1 MAIVNKKSKIL
12 VMESINKSVKITP
25 SRPKVQAFLVLL
37 LLVFGN
43 QSFGQFL
50 PLTQSQAMAEMERF
64 GSGKRVLYMAAHP
77 DDENTR
83 LIAWL
88 SNALDA
94 ETTYLSLTR
103 GSGGQNLIGDELGA
117 ELGVI
122 REHELRAARS
132 IDGGNQRF
140 TDALDFGYSKSV
152 DEVWTKWDHD
162 DLQLQAVRTIR
173 ELKPDFIITRFPP
186 DERAGHGHHTAS
198 AELAI
203 ECAVLAADEKYD
215 TETAAWSV
223 QGVWWNTSVW
233 WDPTLKDDPEAVY
246 LDMSGFDPL
255 LGDTYGA
262 IGDAARSMHKCQ
274 GFGVPINRGP
284 REEYFKK
291 LWGGGDLSS
300 YLMPDRGADAQSLLA
315 QDAAFALEI
324 GDQKQ
329 AIAKWAELGKVL
341 LEQTAPESDKYQRW
355 QQVMLHLLGVYAEVF
370 TASNPMPEGP
380 SYPATLVLQALNF
393 DVEVKLA
400 SVKAPTKDMGLNPA
414 QILTSEGQ
422 ELEVD
427 LYDEGKITKYI
438 RVRLEHESAIIL
450 LYLKPVAKL
459 SDRAVGEYREAI
471 AVEPAIH
478 AKFDQTVYWNTGKK
492 GSIGYS
498 IYSKDGGELSWSI
511 NFALKGLKHINGYD
525 HLIRDEDHQIT
536 FNAIEKSALLNA
548 GWNHFTEEIPAKMEN
563 GKYLVFL
570 SSTIVTSK
578 MAIPKSIEEK
588 QTISYPHIGTHYKYT
603 PAQATLTVLDLNKKR
618 IKVGYIEGAGDL
630 MDETLES
637 VGYEVVRITEET
649 PELWDEV
656 DAVLVGIRA
665 FNTEAWLM
673 ESEERI
679 KSFVANGGNF
689 VVTYTTAGRSGMA
702 LPLPVPLTVGRDR
715 VTEEEAPVALKELDL
730 LQKPNALSEADFE
743 QWVQERGLYFPS
755 EYEGYTTALSITES
769 TGTVYEN
776 STVVAE
782 YGKGSVIYTG
792 LSLFRE
798 LPKGVPGALRLLQN
812 ILHYDR

>member
-1 MAIVNKKSKIL
+1 M
-12 VMESINKSVKITP
+12 
-25 SRPKVQAFLVLL
+25 VLL

-43 QSFGQFL
+43 QSFGQFS

-132 IDGGNQRF
+132 VDGGNQRF

-203 ECAVLAADEKYD
+203 ECAELAADEKYD
-215 TETAAWSV
+215 TATAAWSV

-274 GFGVPINRGP
+274 GFGVPVNRGP

-324 GDQKQ
+324 GDRKQ
-329 AIAKWAELGKVL
+329 AIAKWAELGHVL
-341 LEQTAPESDKYQRW
+341 LEQTTPESDKYQRW

-370 TASNPMPEGP
+370 TSSNPMPEGP

-400 SVKAPTKDMGLNPA
+400 SVKAPAKDMGLNPA
-414 QILTSEGQ
+414 QVLTSEGQ

-427 LYDEGKITKYI
+427 LYDEGKISKYI

-570 SSTIVTSK
+570 SSTIETPK

-588 QTISYPHIGTHYKYT
+588 QTISYPHIGTHYRYT
-603 PAQATLTVLDLNKKR
+603 PAQATLTVLSLNKKR

-665 FNTEAWLM
+665 FNTEVWLM

>member
-1 MAIVNKKSKIL
+1 
-12 VMESINKSVKITP
+12 MESINKSVKITP

-103 GSGGQNLIGDELGA
+103 GSGGQNLIGDELGS

-132 IDGGNQRF
+132 VDGGNQRF

-203 ECAVLAADEKYD
+203 ECAELAANDKYD

-233 WDPTLKDDPEAVY
+233 WDPTLKDDPEAVH

-255 LGDTYGA
+255 MGDTYGA

-300 YLMPDRGADAQSLLA
+300 YLMPDRGADAQSLFA

-341 LEQTAPESDKYQRW
+341 LEQTTPESDKYQRW

-370 TASNPMPEGP
+370 TSSNPMPEGS

-393 DVEVKLA
+393 DVAVKLA
-400 SVKAPTKDMGLNPA
+400 SVKAPAKDMGLNPA
-414 QILTSEGQ
+414 QVMTSEGH

-427 LYDEGKITKYI
+427 LYEEGKITKYI
-438 RVRLEHESAIIL
+438 RVRLEHESAIIM

-492 GSIGYS
+492 GTIGYS
-498 IYSKDGGELSWSI
+498 IYSKDGGELSWYLSAS
-511 NFALKGLKHINGYD
+511 NELKLAWD
-525 HLIRDEDHQIT
+525 QE
-536 FNAIEKSALLNA
+536 ESAMLNA
-548 GWNHFTEEIPAKMEN
+548 GWNHFKVELPSKISN
-563 GKYLVFL
+563 GIFNLNIGDVPPSPMGVAFKPSY
-570 SSTIVTSK
+570 
-578 MAIPKSIEEK
+578 PEK
-588 QTISYPHIGTHYKYT
+588 HTISYPHIGTHYMYT
-603 PAQATLTVLDLNKKR
+603 PAQSTLTVLDLNKKR

-637 VGYEVVRITEET
+637 VDYEVVRITEET

-656 DAVLVGIRA
+656 DAILVGIRA

-702 LPLPVPLTVGRDR
+702 LPLPVPLTIGRDR
-715 VTEEEAPVALKELDL
+715 VTEEEAPVALKESVLM
-730 LQKPNALSEADFE
+730 QRPNALSAADFE

-755 EYEGYTTALSITES
+755 AYEGYTTALSIAES

-776 STVVAE
+776 STVVAS

>member
-1 MAIVNKKSKIL
+1 
-12 VMESINKSVKITP
+12 MESINKSVKITP

-43 QSFGQFL
+43 QSFGQFS

-132 IDGGNQRF
+132 VDGGNQRF

-203 ECAVLAADEKYD
+203 ECAELAADEKYD
-215 TETAAWSV
+215 IATAAWSV

-341 LEQTAPESDKYQRW
+341 LEQTTPESDKYQRW

-370 TASNPMPEGP
+370 TASNPMPEGR

-414 QILTSEGQ
+414 QVLTSEGQ

-649 PELWDEV
+649 PALWDEV

>member
-1 MAIVNKKSKIL
+1 MKNWNVNIL
-12 VMESINKSVKITP
+12 SNRRHLKWLGLLIFIFHITP
-25 SRPKVQAFLVLL
+25 VKAQYKSL
-37 LLVFGN
+37 N
-43 QSFGQFL
+43 
-50 PLTQSQAMAEMERF
+50 QSQAKAEMERF
-64 GSGKRVLYMAAHP
+64 GSGKRVLYLAAHP

-103 GSGGQNLIGDELGA
+103 GSGGQNLIGDELGD
-117 ELGVI
+117 ELGII

-203 ECAVLAADEKYD
+203 ECAELAADENYD

-223 QGVWWNTSVW
+223 QGVWWNTSIW
-233 WDPTLKDDPEAVY
+233 WDPTLKDHPEAVY

-291 LWGGGDLSS
+291 LWGGGDISS
-300 YLMPDRGADAQSLLA
+300 YLMPDRGGDAQSLLA

-341 LEQTAPESDKYQRW
+341 LEQTTPESDKYQRW

-370 TASNPMPEGP
+370 TAVNPMPEGP

-393 DVEVKLA
+393 DVEVQLA
-400 SVKAPTKDMGLNPA
+400 SVKAPNKDMGLNPA
-414 QILTSEGQ
+414 QVLTSEGQ

-438 RVRLEHESAIIL
+438 RVRLEHESSIIL

-459 SDRAVGEYREAI
+459 SDRAIGEYREAI

-478 AKFDQTVYWNTGKK
+478 TKFDQTVYWNTGKN

-498 IYSKDGGELSWSI
+498 IYSKGGGELSWSV
-511 NFALKGLKHINGYD
+511 NFSLKGLKYINGY
-525 HLIRDEDHQIT
+525 DHQIT

-570 SSTIVTSK
+570 SSTIERPK
-578 MAIPKSIEEK
+578 MAMPKSIDEK
-588 QTISYPHIGTHYKYT
+588 QTISYPHIGTHYRYT

-637 VGYEVVRITEET
+637 VGYDVVRITEET

-656 DAVLVGIRA
+656 DAILVGIRA

-755 EYEGYTTALSITES
+755 EYAGYTTALSITES
-769 TGTVYEN
+769 TGIVYEN
-776 STVVAE
+776 STVVAA

>member
-1 MAIVNKKSKIL
+1 
-12 VMESINKSVKITP
+12 
-25 SRPKVQAFLVLL
+25 
-37 LLVFGN
+37 
-43 QSFGQFL
+43 
-50 PLTQSQAMAEMERF
+50 
-64 GSGKRVLYMAAHP
+64 
-77 DDENTR
+77 
-83 LIAWL
+83 
-88 SNALDA
+88 
-94 ETTYLSLTR
+94 
-103 GSGGQNLIGDELGA
+103 
-117 ELGVI
+117 
-122 REHELRAARS
+122 
-132 IDGGNQRF
+132 
-140 TDALDFGYSKSV
+140 
-152 DEVWTKWDHD
+152 
-162 DLQLQAVRTIR
+162 
-173 ELKPDFIITRFPP
+173 
-186 DERAGHGHHTAS
+186 
-198 AELAI
+198 
-203 ECAVLAADEKYD
+203 
-215 TETAAWSV
+215 
-223 QGVWWNTSVW
+223 
-233 WDPTLKDDPEAVY
+233 
-246 LDMSGFDPL
+246 
-255 LGDTYGA
+255 
-262 IGDAARSMHKCQ
+262 
-274 GFGVPINRGP
+274 
-284 REEYFKK
+284 
-291 LWGGGDLSS
+291 
-300 YLMPDRGADAQSLLA
+300 
-315 QDAAFALEI
+315 
-324 GDQKQ
+324 
-329 AIAKWAELGKVL
+329 
-341 LEQTAPESDKYQRW
+341 
-355 QQVMLHLLGVYAEVF
+355 
-370 TASNPMPEGP
+370 
-380 SYPATLVLQALNF
+380 
-393 DVEVKLA
+393 
-400 SVKAPTKDMGLNPA
+400 MGLNPA
-414 QILTSEGQ
+414 QVLTSEGQ

-498 IYSKDGGELSWSI
+498 IYSKDGGELNWSI

-525 HLIRDEDHQIT
+525 QLIRDEDHQIT
-536 FNAIEKSALLNA
+536 FNTIEKSALLNA

-570 SSTIVTSK
+570 SSTIETPK

-588 QTISYPHIGTHYKYT
+588 QTISYPHIGTHYRYT
-603 PAQATLTVLDLNKKR
+603 PAQATLTVLSLNKKR

-689 VVTYTTAGRSGMA
+689 VVTYTTAGRSGMV

>member
-1 MAIVNKKSKIL
+1 MKNWNVNIL
-12 VMESINKSVKITP
+12 SNRHHLKWLGLFLFVFHINHA
-25 SRPKVQAFLVLL
+25 QA
-37 LLVFGN
+37 
-43 QSFGQFL
+43 QYK

-132 IDGGNQRF
+132 VDGGNQRF

-203 ECAVLAADEKYD
+203 ECAELAADEKYD
-215 TETAAWSV
+215 IATAAWSV

-291 LWGGGDLSS
+291 LWGGGDLSA

-341 LEQTAPESDKYQRW
+341 LEQTTQESDKYQRW

-370 TASNPMPEGP
+370 TSSNPMPEGP

-414 QILTSEGQ
+414 QVLTSEGQ

-525 HLIRDEDHQIT
+525 ELIRDEDHQIT
-536 FNAIEKSALLNA
+536 FNTIEKSALLNA

-570 SSTIVTSK
+570 SSTIETPK

-588 QTISYPHIGTHYKYT
+588 QTISYPHIGTHYRYT

>member
-1 MAIVNKKSKIL
+1 M
-12 VMESINKSVKITP
+12 
-25 SRPKVQAFLVLL
+25 VLL

-43 QSFGQFL
+43 QSFGQFS

-132 IDGGNQRF
+132 VDGGNQRF

-173 ELKPDFIITRFPP
+173 ELKPDFIITRFPA

-203 ECAVLAADEKYD
+203 ECAELAADEKYD
-215 TETAAWSV
+215 TATAAWSV

-291 LWGGGDLSS
+291 LWGGGDLSA

-329 AIAKWAELGKVL
+329 AIAKWAELGHVL
-341 LEQTAPESDKYQRW
+341 LEQTTPESDKYQRW

-370 TASNPMPEGP
+370 TSINPIPEGP

-414 QILTSEGQ
+414 QVLTSEGQ

-492 GSIGYS
+492 GTIGYS
-498 IYSKDGGELSWSI
+498 IYFKEGGELSWYLSAA
-511 NFALKGLKHINGYD
+511 NELKLAWEHA
-525 HLIRDEDHQIT
+525 E
-536 FNAIEKSALLNA
+536 SATLNA
-548 GWNHFTEEIPAKMEN
+548 GWNHFEVELPSKLFN
-563 GKYLVFL
+563 GTFHLNIGDVPSSQMGIAHKPSYL
-570 SSTIVTSK
+570 
-578 MAIPKSIEEK
+578 EK
-588 QTISYPHIGTHYKYT
+588 HAISYPHIGTHYEYT
-603 PAQATLTVLDLNKKR
+603 PVQATLTVLDLNKKR
-618 IKVGYIEGAGDL
+618 IKVGYIDGAGDL

-665 FNTEAWLM
+665 FNTEAWLK

>member
-1 MAIVNKKSKIL
+1 MKNWNVNIL
-12 VMESINKSVKITP
+12 SNRRHLKWLGLFLFVFHINHA
-25 SRPKVQAFLVLL
+25 QA
-37 LLVFGN
+37 
-43 QSFGQFL
+43 QYK

-132 IDGGNQRF
+132 VDGGNQRF

-203 ECAVLAADEKYD
+203 ECAELAADEKYD
-215 TETAAWSV
+215 TSTAAWSV

-291 LWGGGDLSS
+291 LWGGGDLSA

-329 AIAKWAELGKVL
+329 AITKWAELGKVL
-341 LEQTAPESDKYQRW
+341 LEQTTPESDKYQRW

-370 TASNPMPEGP
+370 TSSNPMPEGP

-400 SVKAPTKDMGLNPA
+400 SVKAPAKDMGLNPA
-414 QILTSEGQ
+414 QVLTSEGQ

-525 HLIRDEDHQIT
+525 QLIQDEDDQIT
-536 FNAIEKSALLNA
+536 FNTIEKNALLNA

-570 SSTIVTSK
+570 SSTIETPK
-578 MAIPKSIEEK
+578 MAIPKSIDEK
-588 QTISYPHIGTHYKYT
+588 QTISYPHIGTHYSYT

-730 LQKPNALSEADFE
+730 LQQPNALSEADFE

>member
-1 MAIVNKKSKIL
+1 M
-12 VMESINKSVKITP
+12 
-25 SRPKVQAFLVLL
+25 VLL

-83 LIAWL
+83 LIAWF

-203 ECAVLAADEKYD
+203 ECAELAADEKYD
-215 TETAAWSV
+215 IATAAWSV

-341 LEQTAPESDKYQRW
+341 LEQTTPESDKYQRW

-414 QILTSEGQ
+414 QVLTSEGQ

-450 LYLKPVAKL
+450 LFLKPVAKL

-665 FNTEAWLM
+665 FNTEAWLK

>member
-1 MAIVNKKSKIL
+1 VVIVNKKSKIL

-43 QSFGQFL
+43 QSFGQFS

-132 IDGGNQRF
+132 VDGGNQRF

-274 GFGVPINRGP
+274 GFGVPVNRGP

-329 AIAKWAELGKVL
+329 AIAKWAELGQVL
-341 LEQTAPESDKYQRW
+341 LEQTTPESDKYQRW
-355 QQVMLHLLGVYAEVF
+355 QRVMLHLLGVYAEVF
-370 TASNPMPEGP
+370 TSSNPVPEGP

-400 SVKAPTKDMGLNPA
+400 SVKAPAKDMGLNPA
-414 QILTSEGQ
+414 QVLTSEGQ

-450 LYLKPVAKL
+450 LFLKPVAKL

-665 FNTEAWLM
+665 FNTEAWLK

-755 EYEGYTTALSITES
+755 EYEGYTTALSIMES

>member
-1 MAIVNKKSKIL
+1 M
-12 VMESINKSVKITP
+12 
-25 SRPKVQAFLVLL
+25 VLL

-43 QSFGQFL
+43 QSFGQFS

-132 IDGGNQRF
+132 VDGGNQRF

-173 ELKPDFIITRFPP
+173 ELKPDFIITRFPA

-203 ECAVLAADEKYD
+203 KCAELAADEKYD
-215 TETAAWSV
+215 TATAAWSV

-291 LWGGGDLSS
+291 LWGGGDLSA

-329 AIAKWAELGKVL
+329 AIAKWAELGHVL
-341 LEQTAPESDKYQRW
+341 LEQTTPESDKYQRW

-370 TASNPMPEGP
+370 TSINPIPEGP

-414 QILTSEGQ
+414 QVLTGEGQ

-427 LYDEGKITKYI
+427 LSDEGKITKYI

-471 AVEPAIH
+471 AVEPVIH

-492 GSIGYS
+492 GTIGYS
-498 IYSKDGGELSWSI
+498 IYSKDGGELSWYLSAA
-511 NFALKGLKHINGYD
+511 NELKLAWEHA
-525 HLIRDEDHQIT
+525 E
-536 FNAIEKSALLNA
+536 SATLNA
-548 GWNHFTEEIPAKMEN
+548 GWNHFEVELPSKLSN
-563 GKYLVFL
+563 GTFHLNIGDVPSSQMGIAHKPSYL
-570 SSTIVTSK
+570 
-578 MAIPKSIEEK
+578 EK
-588 QTISYPHIGTHYKYT
+588 HAISYPHIGTHYTYT

-637 VGYEVVRITEET
+637 VGYEVVSITEET

-656 DAVLVGIRA
+656 DAILVGIRA
-665 FNTEAWLM
+665 FNTEAWLK

-715 VTEEEAPVALKELDL
+715 VTEEEAPVALKESVL
-730 LQKPNALSEADFE
+730 LQRPNELSTADFE

-769 TGTVYEN
+769 TGTMYEN

>member
-1 MAIVNKKSKIL
+1 
-12 VMESINKSVKITP
+12 MESINKSVKITP
-25 SRPKVQAFLVLL
+25 SRPKVQAFLVIL

-83 LIAWL
+83 LIAWF

-203 ECAVLAADEKYD
+203 QCAELAADEKYD
-215 TETAAWSV
+215 TATAAWSV

-341 LEQTAPESDKYQRW
+341 LEQTTPESDKYQRW

-414 QILTSEGQ
+414 QVLTSEGQ

-450 LYLKPVAKL
+450 LFLKPVAKL

-525 HLIRDEDHQIT
+525 QLIRDEDHQIT
-536 FNAIEKSALLNA
+536 FNTIEKSALLNA

-570 SSTIVTSK
+570 SSTIETPK
-578 MAIPKSIEEK
+578 MAIPKSIDEK
-588 QTISYPHIGTHYKYT
+588 QTISYPHIGTHYRYT
-603 PAQATLTVLDLNKKR
+603 QAQATLTVLSLNKKR

-637 VGYEVVRITEET
+637 VGYEVVRITVET

-665 FNTEAWLM
+665 FNTEAWLK

>member
-1 MAIVNKKSKIL
+1 MSVRNWTTKITSKRCIVQAL
-12 VMESINKSVKITP
+12 VLVFTMGSVNQVVAQYKPLNKSE
-25 SRPKVQAFLVLL
+25 AL
-37 LLVFGN
+37 
-43 QSFGQFL
+43 
-50 PLTQSQAMAEMERF
+50 AEMQRF
-64 GSGKRVLYMAAHP
+64 ASGKRVLYMAAHP

-117 ELGVI
+117 DLGVI

-132 IDGGNQRF
+132 VDGGNQRF

-186 DERAGHGHHTAS
+186 DQRAGHGHHTAS

-203 ECAVLAADEKYD
+203 ECAELAADVTYD

-511 NFALKGLKHINGYD
+511 SFALKGLKHINGYD
-525 HLIRDEDHQIT
+525 QLIRDEDHQIT
-536 FNAIEKSALLNA
+536 FNTIEKSALLNA

-570 SSTIVTSK
+570 SSTIETPT

-588 QTISYPHIGTHYKYT
+588 QTISYPHIGTHYRYT
-603 PAQATLTVLDLNKKR
+603 PAQATLTVLSLNKKR

-689 VVTYTTAGRSGMA
+689 VVTYTTASRSGMA

>member
-1 MAIVNKKSKIL
+1 MTLIL
-12 VMESINKSVKITP
+12 FVI
-25 SRPKVQAFLVLL
+25 
-37 LLVFGN
+37 GN
-43 QSFGQFL
+43 QLFAQYT
-50 PLTQSQAMAEMERF
+50 PLSQSSALAEMQRF

-83 LIAWL
+83 LISWL

-117 ELGVI
+117 DLGVI

-203 ECAVLAADEKYD
+203 ECAELAADQKYD
-215 TETAAWSV
+215 TETTAWSV

-233 WDPTLKDDPEAVY
+233 WDETLKDDPEAVY

-262 IGDAARSMHKCQ
+262 IGDAARSKHKCQ

-300 YLMPDRGADAQSLLA
+300 YLIPDRGADAQSILA

-329 AIAKWAELGKVL
+329 AITKWAALGTIL
-341 LEQTAPESDKYQRW
+341 LEQTTPVSDKYQRW

-370 TASNPMPEGP
+370 TAINPMPEGP
-380 SYPATLVLQALNF
+380 SYPATLLLQALNV
-393 DVEVKLA
+393 DLEVKLA
-400 SVKAPTKDMGLNPA
+400 SVKAPNKDMGLNPA
-414 QILTSEGQ
+414 QVLTGEGQ

-427 LYDEGKITKYI
+427 LSDEGKITKYI
-438 RVRLEHESAIIL
+438 RVRLEHESAIIM
-450 LYLKPVAKL
+450 LYLRPVAKL

-498 IYSKDGGELSWSI
+498 IYSKDGGELSWSLD
-511 NFALKGLKHINGYD
+511 FRTQGWRPGTVDDPHIN
-525 HLIRDEDHQIT
+525 
-536 FNAIEKSALLNA
+536 IEKHEILSTSINRSETLNA
-548 GWNHFTEEIPAKMEN
+548 GWNHFTEEIPAKMEG
-563 GKYLVFL
+563 GKYHLFL
-570 SSTIVTSK
+570 AYESYPGKIFPKTIDSK
-578 MAIPKSIEEK
+578 R
-588 QTISYPHIGTHYKYT
+588 TISYPHIGTHYMYY
-603 PAQATLTVLDLNKKR
+603 PASSVLTVLDLNKKR

-637 VGYEVVRITEET
+637 VGYEVVSITEET

-656 DAVLVGIRA
+656 DAILVGIRA
-665 FNTEAWLM
+665 FNTEAWLK

-702 LPLPVPLTVGRDR
+702 LPVPVPLTIGRDR
-715 VTEEEAPVALKELDL
+715 VTEEEAPVALKESAL
-730 LQKPNALSEADFE
+730 LQRPNELSTADFE

-755 EYEGYTTALSITES
+755 SYEGYSTPLQITES

-776 STVVAE
+776 STVVAS

>member
-1 MAIVNKKSKIL
+1 MKNWNVNIL
-12 VMESINKSVKITP
+12 SNRRHLKWLGLFLFVFHINHA
-25 SRPKVQAFLVLL
+25 QA
-37 LLVFGN
+37 
-43 QSFGQFL
+43 QYK

-132 IDGGNQRF
+132 VDGGNQRF
-140 TDALDFGYSKSV
+140 TNALDFGYSKSV

-203 ECAVLAADEKYD
+203 ECAELAADEKYD
-215 TETAAWSV
+215 TSTAAWSV

-291 LWGGGDLSS
+291 LWGGGDLSA

-341 LEQTAPESDKYQRW
+341 LEQTTPESDKYQRW

-370 TASNPMPEGP
+370 TSSNPMPEGP

-400 SVKAPTKDMGLNPA
+400 SVKAPAKDMGLNPA
-414 QILTSEGQ
+414 QVLTSEGQ

-498 IYSKDGGELSWSI
+498 IYSKDGGELSWYLSAS
-511 NFALKGLKHINGYD
+511 NELKLAWEHV
-525 HLIRDEDHQIT
+525 E
-536 FNAIEKSALLNA
+536 SAMLNA
-548 GWNHFTEEIPAKMEN
+548 GWNHFEVELP
-563 GKYLVFL
+563 
-570 SSTIVTSK
+570 SK
-578 MAIPKSIEEK
+578 MSSGVFQLNIGDVPTSQLGLMWIPSYSEK
-588 QTISYPHIGTHYKYT
+588 QTISYPHIGTHYSYT

-730 LQKPNALSEADFE
+730 LQQPNALSEADFE

>member
-1 MAIVNKKSKIL
+1 MKNWNVNIL
-12 VMESINKSVKITP
+12 SNRHHLKWLGLFLFVFHINHA
-25 SRPKVQAFLVLL
+25 QA
-37 LLVFGN
+37 
-43 QSFGQFL
+43 QYK

-122 REHELRAARS
+122 REYELRAARS
-132 IDGGNQRF
+132 VDGGNQRF

-173 ELKPDFIITRFPP
+173 ELKPDFIVTRFPP

-198 AELAI
+198 AQLAI
-203 ECAVLAADEKYD
+203 ECAELAADEKYD
-215 TETAAWSV
+215 TTTAAWSI

-233 WDPTLKDDPEAVY
+233 WDPSLKDDPEAVY

-291 LWGGGDLSS
+291 LWGGGDLSA

-329 AIAKWAELGKVL
+329 AIAKWGELGKVL
-341 LEQTAPESDKYQRW
+341 LEQTTPESDKYQRW

-370 TASNPMPEGP
+370 TSSNPMPQGR

-400 SVKAPTKDMGLNPA
+400 SVKAPAKDMGLNPA
-414 QILTSEGQ
+414 QVLTSEGQ

-427 LYDEGKITKYI
+427 LYDEGKITKHI
-438 RVRLEHESAIIL
+438 RVRLEHESTIIM

-498 IYSKDGGELSWSI
+498 IYSKDGGELSWRLSAS
-511 NFALKGLKHINGYD
+511 NELKIAW
-525 HLIRDEDHQIT
+525 EDL
-536 FNAIEKSALLNA
+536 KSATLNA
-548 GWNHFTEEIPAKMEN
+548 GWNHFEVELP
-563 GKYLVFL
+563 
-570 SSTIVTSK
+570 SK
-578 MAIPKSIEEK
+578 MSSGVFQLEIGDVPTSQLGLMWIPSYSEK
-588 QTISYPHIGTHYKYT
+588 QTISYPHIGTHYRYT
-603 PAQATLTVLDLNKKR
+603 PAQATLTVLNLNKKR

-637 VGYEVVRITEET
+637 VGYEVVRISEET

-656 DAVLVGIRA
+656 DAILVGIRA

-679 KSFVANGGNF
+679 KNFVANGGNF

-715 VTEEEAPVALKELDL
+715 VTEEEAPVALKELNL

>member
-1 MAIVNKKSKIL
+1 M
-12 VMESINKSVKITP
+12 
-25 SRPKVQAFLVLL
+25 VLL
-37 LLVFGN
+37 LLGFGN
-43 QSFGQFL
+43 QSFGQFS

-132 IDGGNQRF
+132 VDGGNQRF

-215 TETAAWSV
+215 TATAAWSV

-233 WDPTLKDDPEAVY
+233 WDPTLEDDPEAVY

-291 LWGGGDLSS
+291 LWGGGDLSA

-329 AIAKWAELGKVL
+329 AIAKWAELGQVL
-341 LEQTAPESDKYQRW
+341 LEQTTPESDKYQRW

-370 TASNPMPEGP
+370 TSSNPVPEGP

-414 QILTSEGQ
+414 QVLTSEGQ

-427 LYDEGKITKYI
+427 LYDEGKVTKYI

-478 AKFDQTVYWNTGKK
+478 AKFDQTVYWNTDKK

-511 NFALKGLKHINGYD
+511 NFALKGLKRINGYD

-665 FNTEAWLM
+665 FNTEAWLK

>member
-1 MAIVNKKSKIL
+1 MD
-12 VMESINKSVKITP
+12 SINKVTKITP
-25 SRPKVQAFLVLL
+25 SSSFVQAFFVSLL
-37 LLVFGN
+37 LAFGN
-43 QSFGQFL
+43 QLFAQYA
-50 PLTQSQAMAEMERF
+50 PLTQSAAMAEMERF

-117 ELGVI
+117 ELGII
-122 REHELRAARS
+122 REQELRAARS
-132 IDGGNQRF
+132 VDGGNQRF

-152 DEVWTKWDHD
+152 KEVWTKWDHD

-203 ECAVLAADEKYD
+203 ECAKLAADEKYD
-215 TETAAWSV
+215 TETTAWSV

-233 WDPTLKDDPEAVY
+233 WDETLKDDPEAVY

-291 LWGGGDLSS
+291 LWGGGDLSA
-300 YLMPDRGADAQSLLA
+300 YLTPDRGADAQSLLA

-329 AIAKWAELGKVL
+329 AITKWSELGKVL
-341 LEQTAPESDKYQRW
+341 LEQTTPESDKYQRW

-370 TASNPMPEGP
+370 TSVNPLPEGS
-380 SYPATLVLQALNF
+380 SYPATLVIQALNF
-393 DVEVKLA
+393 DVQVKLA
-400 SVKAPTKDMGLNPA
+400 SVKAPNKDMGLNPA
-414 QILTSEGQ
+414 QVLTSEGQ

-438 RVRLEHESAIIL
+438 RVRLEHESAIIM

-492 GSIGYS
+492 GTIGYS
-498 IYSKDGGELSWSI
+498 IYSKDGGELSWYLSAS
-511 NFALKGLKHINGYD
+511 NELKLAWD
-525 HLIRDEDHQIT
+525 QE
-536 FNAIEKSALLNA
+536 ESAMLNA
-548 GWNHFTEEIPAKMEN
+548 GWNHFKVELPSKISN
-563 GKYLVFL
+563 GIFNLNIGDVPPSPMGVAFKPSY
-570 SSTIVTSK
+570 
-578 MAIPKSIEEK
+578 PEK
-588 QTISYPHIGTHYKYT
+588 HTISYPHIGTHYMYT
-603 PAQATLTVLDLNKKR
+603 PAQSTLTVLDLNKKR

-637 VGYEVVRITEET
+637 VDYEVVRITEET

-656 DAVLVGIRA
+656 DAILVGIRA
-665 FNTEAWLM
+665 FNTEAWLI

-702 LPLPVPLTVGRDR
+702 LPLPVPLTIGRDR
-715 VTEEEAPVALKELDL
+715 VTEEEAPVALKESVLM
-730 LQKPNALSEADFE
+730 QRPNALSAADFE

-755 EYEGYTTALSITES
+755 AYEGYTTVLSIAES

-776 STVVAE
+776 STVVAS

>member
-1 MAIVNKKSKIL
+1 MKNWNVNIL
-12 VMESINKSVKITP
+12 SNRRHLKWLGLFLFVFHINHA
-25 SRPKVQAFLVLL
+25 QA
-37 LLVFGN
+37 
-43 QSFGQFL
+43 QYK

-132 IDGGNQRF
+132 VDGGNQRF

-203 ECAVLAADEKYD
+203 EGAELAADEKYD
-215 TETAAWSV
+215 TSTAAWSV

-341 LEQTAPESDKYQRW
+341 LEQTTPESDKYQRW
-355 QQVMLHLLGVYAEVF
+355 QQVMLHLLGLYAEVF

-414 QILTSEGQ
+414 QVLTSEGQ

-498 IYSKDGGELSWSI
+498 IYSKDGGELNWSI

-525 HLIRDEDHQIT
+525 QLIRDEDHQIT
-536 FNAIEKSALLNA
+536 FNTIEKSALLNA

-570 SSTIVTSK
+570 SSTIETPK

-588 QTISYPHIGTHYKYT
+588 QTISYPHIGTHYRYT
-603 PAQATLTVLDLNKKR
+603 PAQATLTVLSLDKKR

-689 VVTYTTAGRSGMA
+689 VVTYTTAGRSGMV

-798 LPKGVPGALRLLQN
+798 LPVGVPGALRLLQN

>member
-1 MAIVNKKSKIL
+1 M
-12 VMESINKSVKITP
+12 
-25 SRPKVQAFLVLL
+25 VLL

-43 QSFGQFL
+43 QSFGQFS

-132 IDGGNQRF
+132 VDGGNQRF

-203 ECAVLAADEKYD
+203 ECAELAADEKYD
-215 TETAAWSV
+215 TATAAWSV

-329 AIAKWAELGKVL
+329 AIAKWAELGHVL
-341 LEQTAPESDKYQRW
+341 LEQTTPESDKYQRW

-370 TASNPMPEGP
+370 TSINPIPEGP

-414 QILTSEGQ
+414 QVLTSEGQ

-665 FNTEAWLM
+665 FNTEAWLK

>member
-1 MAIVNKKSKIL
+1 MKNWNVNIL
-12 VMESINKSVKITP
+12 SNRRHLKWLGLFLFVFHINHA
-25 SRPKVQAFLVLL
+25 QA
-37 LLVFGN
+37 
-43 QSFGQFL
+43 QYK

-132 IDGGNQRF
+132 VDGGNQRF

-203 ECAVLAADEKYD
+203 ECAELAADEKYD
-215 TETAAWSV
+215 TSTAAWSV

-291 LWGGGDLSS
+291 LWGGGDLSA

-341 LEQTAPESDKYQRW
+341 LEQTTPESDKYQRW

-370 TASNPMPEGP
+370 TSSNPMPEGP

-400 SVKAPTKDMGLNPA
+400 SVKAPAKDMGLNPA
-414 QILTSEGQ
+414 QVLTSEGQ

-498 IYSKDGGELSWSI
+498 IYSKDGGELSWYLSAS
-511 NFALKGLKHINGYD
+511 NELKLAWEHV
-525 HLIRDEDHQIT
+525 E
-536 FNAIEKSALLNA
+536 SAMLNA
-548 GWNHFTEEIPAKMEN
+548 GWNHFEVELP
-563 GKYLVFL
+563 
-570 SSTIVTSK
+570 SK
-578 MAIPKSIEEK
+578 MSSGVFQLNIGDVPTSQLGLMWIPSYSEK
-588 QTISYPHIGTHYKYT
+588 QTISYPHIGTHYSYT
-603 PAQATLTVLDLNKKR
+603 PAQATLTVLNLNKKR

>member
-1 MAIVNKKSKIL
+1 MLIL
-12 VMESINKSVKITP
+12 VV
-25 SRPKVQAFLVLL
+25 V
-37 LLVFGN
+37 GN
-43 QSFGQFL
+43 QLFGQYA
-50 PLTQSQAMAEMERF
+50 PLTQSAALAEMERF

-83 LIAWL
+83 LISWL

-117 ELGVI
+117 DLGVI

-186 DERAGHGHHTAS
+186 DQRAGHGHHTAS

-203 ECAVLAADEKYD
+203 ECAALAADEKYD

-233 WDPTLKDDPEAVY
+233 WDETLKDDPEAVY

-329 AIAKWAELGKVL
+329 AIAKWAALGQIL

-355 QQVMLHLLGVYAEVF
+355 QNVMLHLLGVYAEVF
-370 TASNPMPEGP
+370 TSVNPMPEGS
-380 SYPATLVLQALNF
+380 SYPATLALQALNF
-393 DVEVKLA
+393 DVEAQLA
-400 SVKAPTKDMGLNPA
+400 SIKAPNKDIGLNPP
-414 QILTSEGQ
+414 QVLTSEGQ

-427 LYDEGKITKYI
+427 LYDEGKITKFI
-438 RVRLEHESAIIL
+438 RVRLEHESAIIM

-498 IYSKDGGELSWSI
+498 IYSKDGGELSWYLSAS
-511 NFALKGLKHINGYD
+511 NELKLAWD
-525 HLIRDEDHQIT
+525 QE
-536 FNAIEKSALLNA
+536 ESAMLNA
-548 GWNHFTEEIPAKMEN
+548 GWNHFKVELPSKISN
-563 GKYLVFL
+563 GIFNLNIGDVPPSPMGVAFKPSY
-570 SSTIVTSK
+570 
-578 MAIPKSIEEK
+578 PEK
-588 QTISYPHIGTHYKYT
+588 HTISYPHIGTHYMYT
-603 PAQATLTVLDLNKKR
+603 PAQSTLTVLDLNKKR

-637 VGYEVVRITEET
+637 VDYEVVRITEET
-649 PELWDEV
+649 PELWGEV
-656 DAVLVGIRA
+656 DAILVGIRA
-665 FNTEAWLM
+665 FNTEAWLN

-702 LPLPVPLTVGRDR
+702 LPLPVPLTIGRDR
-715 VTEEEAPVALKELDL
+715 VTEEEAPVALKESVLM
-730 LQKPNALSEADFE
+730 QRPNALSAADFE

-755 EYEGYTTALSITES
+755 AYEGYITALSITES

-776 STVVAE
+776 STVVAS

>member
-1 MAIVNKKSKIL
+1 MKNWNVNIL
-12 VMESINKSVKITP
+12 SNRRHLKWLGLFLFVFHIN
-25 SRPKVQAFLVLL
+25 QA
-37 LLVFGN
+37 
-43 QSFGQFL
+43 QAQYKT
-50 PLTQSQAMAEMERF
+50 LTQSQAMAEMERF

-132 IDGGNQRF
+132 VDGGNQRF

-152 DEVWTKWDHD
+152 EEVWTKWDHT

-203 ECAVLAADEKYD
+203 ECAELAADENYD
-215 TETAAWSV
+215 TETTAWSV
-223 QGVWWNTSVW
+223 QGVWWNTSIW

-262 IGDAARSMHKCQ
+262 IGDAARSMHRCQ

-341 LEQTAPESDKYQRW
+341 LEQTTPESDKYQRW

-370 TASNPMPEGP
+370 TAVNPMPEGP

-400 SVKAPTKDMGLNPA
+400 SVKAPNKDMGLNPA
-414 QILTSEGQ
+414 QVLTSEGQ

-438 RVRLEHESAIIL
+438 RVRLEHESAIIM

-471 AVEPAIH
+471 AVEPPIH

-498 IYSKDGGELSWSI
+498 IYSKSGGELSWYLSAS
-511 NFALKGLKHINGYD
+511 NELKLAWD
-525 HLIRDEDHQIT
+525 HLE
-536 FNAIEKSALLNA
+536 SATLNA
-548 GWNHFTEEIPAKMEN
+548 GWNHFEVELP
-563 GKYLVFL
+563 
-570 SSTIVTSK
+570 SK
-578 MAIPKSIEEK
+578 MSSGRFSLNIGDVPTSQLGSVWIPSYLEK
-588 QTISYPHIGTHYKYT
+588 QTISYPHIGTHYTYT

-673 ESEERI
+673 EREERI
-679 KSFVANGGNF
+679 ESFVANGGNF

-715 VTEEEAPVALKELDL
+715 VTEEEAPVALKADKVLESPNELDP
-730 LQKPNALSEADFE
+730 KDFE

-755 EYEGYTTALSITES
+755 EYEGYRSVLTLTES
-769 TGTVYEN
+769 MGTVYEN
-776 STVVAE
+776 STVVAD

-812 ILHYDR
+812 LLHYDH

>member
-1 MAIVNKKSKIL
+1 MNIL
-12 VMESINKSVKITP
+12 SNRRHLKWLGLFLFVFHINHA
-25 SRPKVQAFLVLL
+25 QA
-37 LLVFGN
+37 
-43 QSFGQFL
+43 QYK

-132 IDGGNQRF
+132 VDGGNQRF

-203 ECAVLAADEKYD
+203 ECAELAADEKYD
-215 TETAAWSV
+215 TSTAAWSV

-341 LEQTAPESDKYQRW
+341 LEQTTPESDKYQRW
-355 QQVMLHLLGVYAEVF
+355 QQVMLHLLGLYAEVF

-414 QILTSEGQ
+414 QVLTSEGQ

-498 IYSKDGGELSWSI
+498 IYSKDGGELNWSI

-525 HLIRDEDHQIT
+525 QLIRDEDHQIT
-536 FNAIEKSALLNA
+536 FNTIEKSALLNA

-570 SSTIVTSK
+570 SSTIETPK

-588 QTISYPHIGTHYKYT
+588 QTISYPHIGTHYRYT
-603 PAQATLTVLDLNKKR
+603 PAQATLTVLSLDKKR

-689 VVTYTTAGRSGMA
+689 VVTYTTAGRSGMV

-798 LPKGVPGALRLLQN
+798 LPVGVPGALRLLQN

>member
-1 MAIVNKKSKIL
+1 MKNWNVNIL
-12 VMESINKSVKITP
+12 SNRRHLKWLGLFLFVFHINHA
-25 SRPKVQAFLVLL
+25 QA
-37 LLVFGN
+37 
-43 QSFGQFL
+43 QYK

-132 IDGGNQRF
+132 VDGGNQRF

-203 ECAVLAADEKYD
+203 ECAELAADKNYD
-215 TETAAWSV
+215 IATAAWSV

-291 LWGGGDLSS
+291 LWGGGDLSA
-300 YLMPDRGADAQSLLA
+300 YLIPDRGADAQSLLA

-329 AIAKWAELGKVL
+329 AITKWAELGKVL
-341 LEQTAPESDKYQRW
+341 LEQTTPESDKYQRW

-370 TASNPMPEGP
+370 TSSNPMPEGP

-400 SVKAPTKDMGLNPA
+400 SVKAPAKDMGLNPA
-414 QILTSEGQ
+414 QVLTSEGQ

-471 AVEPAIH
+471 AVEPSIH

-498 IYSKDGGELSWSI
+498 IYSKDGGELSWYLSAS
-511 NFALKGLKHINGYD
+511 NELKLAWEHV
-525 HLIRDEDHQIT
+525 E
-536 FNAIEKSALLNA
+536 SAMLNA
-548 GWNHFTEEIPAKMEN
+548 GWNHFEVELP
-563 GKYLVFL
+563 
-570 SSTIVTSK
+570 SK
-578 MAIPKSIEEK
+578 MSSGVFQLNIGDVPTSQLGLMWIPSYSEK
-588 QTISYPHIGTHYKYT
+588 QTISYPHIGTHYSYT
-603 PAQATLTVLDLNKKR
+603 PAQATLTVLNLNKKR

>member
-1 MAIVNKKSKIL
+1 MD
-12 VMESINKSVKITP
+12 SINKVTKITP
-25 SRPKVQAFLVLL
+25 SSLKVHVILIVILL
-37 LLVFGN
+37 AFGN
-43 QSFGQFL
+43 QLFAQYA
-50 PLTQSQAMAEMERF
+50 PLTQSAALAEMERF

-83 LIAWL
+83 LISWL

-117 ELGVI
+117 DLGVI

-186 DERAGHGHHTAS
+186 DQRAGHGHHTAS

-203 ECAVLAADEKYD
+203 ECAALAADEKYD
-215 TETAAWSV
+215 IETAAWSV

-233 WDPTLKDDPEAVY
+233 WDETLKDDPEAVY

-300 YLMPDRGADAQSLLA
+300 FLMPDRGADAQSLLA

-329 AIAKWAELGKVL
+329 AIAKWAALGQIL

-355 QQVMLHLLGVYAEVF
+355 QNVMLHLLGVYAAVF
-370 TASNPMPEGP
+370 TSVNPMPEGS
-380 SYPATLVLQALNF
+380 SYPATLALQALNF
-393 DVEVKLA
+393 NVDVQLA
-400 SVKAPTKDMGLNPA
+400 SVKAPNKDMGLNPA
-414 QILTSEGQ
+414 QVLTSEGQ

-438 RVRLEHESAIIL
+438 RVRLEHESAIIM

-498 IYSKDGGELSWSI
+498 IYSKDGGELSWYLSAS
-511 NFALKGLKHINGYD
+511 NELKLAWEHMESGK
-525 HLIRDEDHQIT
+525 
-536 FNAIEKSALLNA
+536 LNA
-548 GWNHFTEEIPAKMEN
+548 GWNHFEVELP
-563 GKYLVFL
+563 
-570 SSTIVTSK
+570 SK
-578 MAIPKSIEEK
+578 MPSGIFSLNIGDVPTSQLGLMWIPSYSEK
-588 QTISYPHIGTHYKYT
+588 QTISYPHIGTHYRYS
-603 PAQATLTVLDLNKKR
+603 PAQSTLTVLDLNKKR

-656 DAVLVGIRA
+656 DAILVGIRA

-702 LPLPVPLTVGRDR
+702 LPLPVPLTIGRDR
-715 VTEEEAPVALKELDL
+715 VTEEEAPVALKESVLM
-730 LQKPNALSEADFE
+730 QRPNALSAADFE

-755 EYEGYTTALSITES
+755 AYEGYTAALSITES

-776 STVVAE
+776 STVVAS